1 MPKEARLWNSL
12 KTNLKN
18 QLHLQR
24 IGTGITASGVPDV
37 NCCYEGKE
45 FWIELKSI
53 KGNQLTLS
61 PMQIAWM
68 STRAKFGGTC
78 YVLVQKQR
86 EIKLFRVVDLAQLKT
101 LTWKSEPIL
110 HLESPY
116 EWELLFKTLVGNSFT
131 R

>member
-24 IGTGITASGVPDV
+24 IETGITASGVPDV
-37 NCCYEGKE
+37 NCCYEGIE

-68 STRAKFGGTC
+68 ATRAKFGGTC
-78 YVLVQKQR
+78 YVLVQKQK

-101 LTWKSEPIL
+101 LTWKSEPTL
-110 HLESPY
+110 HLKSPY
-116 EWELLFKTLVGNSFT
+116 EWGLLLKVFKNG
-131 R
+131 

>member
-1 MPKEARLWNSL
+1 KANLHKRAKKRNLKGCLKEARLWNSL

-24 IGTGITASGVPDV
+24 IETGITAAGVPDV

-61 PMQIAWM
+61 P
-68 STRAKFGGTC
+68 
-78 YVLVQKQR
+78 
-86 EIKLFRVVDLAQLKT
+86 
-101 LTWKSEPIL
+101 
-110 HLESPY
+110 
-116 EWELLFKTLVGNSFT
+116 
-131 R
+131 